1 MRILHIIPNLAKGGA
16 ERLVIDIVQELAQQ
30 NGVEVR
36 LVLLENIIDY
46 EVCNISSL
54 ITVIP
59 AYVRLSVFKQSVLH
73 ISELQNFIDLFAP
86 DVIHTHLF
94 RAELVSRSCIYPKA
108 KWFSHCHDNMRQI
121 KKLSFKTFFNRSL
134 LTNYYERAYLKKAY
148 ATNGGNTFIAISTD
162 TLNYF
167 KTNLPSFPIHLICNA
182 INYTKFYV
190 NKEHKNQSQ
199 LLRLI
204 NVGSFVDKKNQGF
217 LLDVANILRKK
228 QISFELNFLGNGP
241 NFMTVKQKSERLN
254 LSQNVFFHGNVDN
267 VVEFLSKADIYIH
280 SATYEPLGLV
290 LLEAMAAGLPVVCLD
305 GKGNRDIIKEAKNGF
320 MLNQLDPT
328 LFADKIIILWEN
340 KKMYSQISEYAQSYA
355 SNFDIKNYV
364 EKLIECYEKK

>member
-1 MRILHIIPNLAKGGA
+1 
-16 ERLVIDIVQELAQQ
+16 
-30 NGVEVR
+30 
-36 LVLLENIIDY
+36 
-46 EVCNISSL
+46 
-54 ITVIP
+54 
-59 AYVRLSVFKQSVLH
+59 
-73 ISELQNFIDLFAP
+73 
-86 DVIHTHLF
+86 
-94 RAELVSRSCIYPKA
+94 
-108 KWFSHCHDNMRQI
+108 
-121 KKLSFKTFFNRSL
+121 
-134 LTNYYERAYLKKAY
+134 
-148 ATNGGNTFIAISTD
+148 
-162 TLNYF
+162 
-167 KTNLPSFPIHLICNA
+167 
-182 INYTKFYV
+182 
-190 NKEHKNQSQ
+190 
-199 LLRLI
+199 
-204 NVGSFVDKKNQGF
+204 
-217 LLDVANILRKK
+217 
-228 QISFELNFLGNGP
+228 
-241 NFMTVKQKSERLN
+241 MTVKQKSERLN